1 MNKVQFGMTKYRMLI
16 GLLGLIGL
24 ALLVGCQR
32 SLLRVYLEVDHG
44 TRTMETNA
52 DTVRDLLA
60 EAGITLGELDRV
72 TPDLNFSVKP
82 EMTVRVI
89 RVSEETESQTVSIPF
104 ERRIVTNEAFPPGEQ
119 RLVQLGENGQEEIMT
134 KITFEDGV
142 EVSRVQISKTVV
154 KEPVEEILVVGAEKS
169 SSSIPIEGIVAYLSG
184 GNAWLMKDNSA
195 TRRPLT
201 AEGDL
206 DGRVFDLS
214 PDGSKLL
221 YTRAVSD
228 TVDAPLNELWLV
240 DTRIVGEAPI
250 SLPLKGVLYA
260 AWSPRLTETVIAY
273 STAERVVSQ
282 PGWRAKN
289 DLWLWDTRQKI
300 SEAVEIVPPNTKG
313 FYAWWGTNYAW
324 SPDGNLFAYANA
336 GQVGVIDIVSQTI
349 TTLVEFAPYQTNSDW
364 VWVPTVSWAPNSKFI
379 ATVIHGPSLQDETP
393 EVSPVFDLWLLAAD
407 GSLKVKAWEQVG
419 MWSNPVWHPQGIVFG
434 RAVNPLNSVDSP
446 YKLTTVDWDGSN
458 PQLLFPQG
466 EEPGVLLPEIA
477 WEPHLGGTSFV
488 FVNHNNLFL
497 HHGDRT
503 PPQQLT
509 SDNQSHRPKWAM
521 PLNVTTLI
529 SGTHSTSPTI
539 SQTKPITLTSLISN
553 TTLITP

>member
-1 MNKVQFGMTKYRMLI
+1 MTKYRMLI

-32 SLLRVYLEVDHG
+32 SLLRVYIEVDHG

-89 RVSEETESQTVSIPF
+89 RVSEETETQTVSIPF

-119 RLVQLGENGQEEIMT
+119 RLVQLGENGQEEIVT
-134 KITFEDGV
+134 KITIEDGA
-142 EVSRVQISKTVV
+142 EVSRVQISKTMV
-154 KEPVEEILVVGAEKS
+154 KEPVEEILVVGAKKS
-169 SSSIPIEGIVAYLSG
+169 SSSVPVEGIVAYLSG

-221 YTRAVSD
+221 YTRTISEA
-228 TVDAPLNELWLV
+228 VDAPLNELWLV
-240 DTRIVGEAPI
+240 DTRIVGETPI

-300 SEAVEIVPPNTKG
+300 SEAVEIVPSNTKG

-324 SPDGNLFAYANA
+324 SPDGHLFAYANA

-379 ATVIHGPSLQDETP
+379 ATVIHGPPLQDEAP
-393 EVSPVFDLWLLAAD
+393 EASPVFDLWLLAAD

-434 RAVNPLNSVDSP
+434 RAINPLNSVDSP

-466 EEPGVLLPEIA
+466 GEPGVLLPEIA
-477 WEPHLGGTSFV
+477 WEPRLGGRSFV
-488 FVNHNNLFL
+488 FVNRNNLFL
-497 HHGDRT
+497 HHRDGT

-521 PLNVTTLI
+521 PLDVTPLI
-529 SGTHSTSPTI
+529 SGTNSTRPTI
-539 SQTKPITLTSLISN
+539 TQTKPITLTPLISD

>member
-1 MNKVQFGMTKYRMLI
+1 MLI
-16 GLLGLIGL
+16 GLLGLMGL

-32 SLLRVYLEVDHG
+32 SLLRVYIEVDHG

-72 TPDLNFSVKP
+72 SPDLNFSVKP

-89 RVSEETESQTVSIPF
+89 RVSEETETQTVSIPF
-104 ERRIVTNEAFPPGEQ
+104 ERRIVPNEAFPPGEQ
-119 RLVQLGENGQEEIMT
+119 RLVQLGENGQEEITT

-142 EVSRVQISKTVV
+142 EVSRVQLSKTVV
-154 KEPVEEILVVGAEKS
+154 KEPIEEILVVGAEKS
-169 SSSIPIEGIVAYLSG
+169 SSSIPIEGTVAYLSG

-195 TRRPLT
+195 TRHPLT
-201 AEGDL
+201 AAGDL

-221 YTRAVSD
+221 YTRTISE
-228 TVDAPLNELWLV
+228 TVDTPLNELWLV

-282 PGWRAKN
+282 PGWRARN
-289 DLWLWDTRQKI
+289 DLWLWDTGQKI
-300 SEAVEIVPPNTKG
+300 SEAVEIVPPNTNG
-313 FYAWWGTNYAW
+313 LYPWWGTNYAW
-324 SPDGNLFAYANA
+324 SPDGSLFAYANA
-336 GQVGVIDIVSQTI
+336 SQVGVIDIISQTT

-379 ATVIHGPSLQDETP
+379 ATVIHGPPLQDEAP
-393 EVSPVFDLWLLAAD
+393 EASPVFDLWLLAAD
-407 GSLKVKAWEQVG
+407 GSLKAKAWEQVG
-419 MWSNPVWHPQGIVFG
+419 MWSNPIWHPQGIVFG
-434 RAVNPLNSVDSP
+434 RAINPLNSVDSP

-458 PQLLFPQG
+458 PQLLFPLEG
-466 EEPGVLLPEIA
+466 EPGVLLPEIA
-477 WEPHLGGTSFV
+477 WEPRLDGRSFV
-488 FVNHNNLFL
+488 FVNRNNLFL
-497 HHGDRT
+497 HQGDGT

-509 SDNQSHRPKWAM
+509 SDNQSYRPEWVI
-521 PLNVTTLI
+521 PPDVTTLMNV
-529 SGTHSTSPTI
+529 TNPASPTI
-539 SQTKPITLTSLISN
+539 TQTRPITLTTLISN